1 VKLII
6 FTFEQNKIMKII
18 LYLVGFGIMGW
29 ALYEQT
35 TEQPSIWIQ
44 IIGIVVFI
52 LLMIRLFNKTPSNTQ
67 SKDKDNLNNEL

>member
-1 VKLII
+1 
-6 FTFEQNKIMKII
+6 MKII

-67 SKDKDNLNNEL
+67 LKDKDNLNNEL